1 MVELK
6 CGKGGHAPPRPRRP
20 VEECCMAF
28 VVTILVGLVFG
39 AGDQ

>member
-1 MVELK
+1 
-6 CGKGGHAPPRPRRP
+6 